1 MCVRLYLCVCATAL
15 ALQNMRYSTK
25 NPIQLIFK
33 CALRTRQ
40 DIGIHYLSILHMA
53 KKAATIKS
61 NGRPSQ
67 EMPRVET
74 MYWRWGRAMGGH
86 AYYSLEATVGQW
98 TMGWA
103 ISGSLALAY
112 LKCVPC
118 AIQFPRILQRHLPNS
133 APLAKTRPR
142 HRHRDRDRRVQHE
155 KKRREMAKAQR
166 SQHPSRSQEAAMHH
180 LHSPMGLG
188 RARTKLSKAPPEG
201 YRRSDEQTADSVR
214 CARV

>member
-1 MCVRLYLCVCATAL
+1 
-15 ALQNMRYSTK
+15 
-25 NPIQLIFK
+25 
-33 CALRTRQ
+33 
-40 DIGIHYLSILHMA
+40 
-53 KKAATIKS
+53 
-61 NGRPSQ
+61 
-67 EMPRVET
+67 MPRVET

-155 KKRREMAKAQR
+155 KKRRQWQRHRGASIHPGAKRQPCIICIAQWGWVE
-166 SQHPSRSQEAAMHH
+166 QEQ
-180 LHSPMGLG
+180 SW
-188 RARTKLSKAPPEG
+188 ARPPRKG
-201 YRRSDEQTADSVR
+201 IDDRTNRQQTAFDALECRNNTKYS
-214 CARV
+214 

>member
-1 MCVRLYLCVCATAL
+1 MLRLTRPLRIPLHNSVRILHFHVCVCVCATAP
-15 ALQNMRYSTK
+15 ALENMRCSTK

-53 KKAATIKS
+53 KKGSDCKKQWEAK
-61 NGRPSQ
+61 
-67 EMPRVET
+67 PRNAESCIRA
-74 MYWRWGRAMGGH
+74 WGWGRAMGGH
-86 AYYSLEATVGQW
+86 AYYSLDATVGQW

-103 ISGSLALAY
+103 IAGCLALAY

-142 HRHRDRDRRVQHE
+142 HRHRRVQQE
-155 KKRREMAKAQR
+155 KKRRQWQRLRGASIHPGAKRQPCIICIAQWGR
-166 SQHPSRSQEAAMHH
+166 VEQEQ
-180 LHSPMGLG
+180 S
-188 RARTKLSKAPPEG
+188 
-201 YRRSDEQTADSVR
+201 
-214 CARV
+214 